1 MVYDI
6 SSPTSP
12 EFVQWANNRD
22 YTIDVHDVDSGDF
35 GPEEGCSSSR
45 VKTVRTAS
53 RCWSLRMK

>member
-22 YTIDVHDVDSGDF
+22 YTIDVHDVDSGDL
-35 GPEEGCSSSR
+35 GPEGLLVIAGENSPNG
-45 VKTVRTAS
+45 KPPAGHFE
-53 RCWSLRMK
+53 